1 MKTSETT
8 LKVRYQETDQM
19 GVVYHANYLIWMEVG
34 RGEYFEKK
42 GIPYTMFEE
51 NKIFLPII
59 KVSCHYKAPAFYA
72 DIIKVVTSLISLRNV
87 KINFYYEI
95 FNSKGNL
102 LATGETEQAFVNVSG
117 KPVVLKKQNPFLWE
131 KLLKLFH
138 KEEGE

>member
-1 MKTSETT
+1 MKTGETT

-59 KVSCHYKAPAFYA
+59 KVCCHYKAPAFYA
-72 DIIKVVTSLISLRNV
+72 DTIKIVTSLVSLRNV
-87 KINFYYEI
+87 KISFRYEI
-95 FNSKGNL
+95 FNEEGNL
-102 LATGETEQAFVNVSG
+102 LATGETEQAFVNDFG
-117 KPVVLKKQNPFLWE
+117 KPVALKKQNSFLWQ
-131 KLLKLFH
+131 KLLEALQ